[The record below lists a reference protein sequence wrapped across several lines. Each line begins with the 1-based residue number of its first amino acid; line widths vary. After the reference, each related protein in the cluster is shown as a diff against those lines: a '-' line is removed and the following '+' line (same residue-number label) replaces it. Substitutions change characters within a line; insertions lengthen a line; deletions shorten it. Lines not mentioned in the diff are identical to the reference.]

1 MTRFSPIKLLLPV
14 LLLVVTA
21 CLNDPAPEGLPE
33 PEFTGVT
40 VDEREQG
47 SVRFTCGVSSMARVK
62 EYGVYYSVLDAESAS
77 LDAEWTRLSGSRLS
91 DESFSVRLDGLLGG
105 ATYLCR
111 FYISNGRYERL
122 SELISYC
129 ASEPVD
135 VGEPMVLEVRPSH
148 EGRVYLPICGIL
160 DCTVEWGDGT
170 KDSYA
175 GDYSVGALANANV
188 SHIYGGH
195 SDSFTVTV
203 SGTVTALSSVG
214 LPDCTSITA
223 VLDWGDTG
231 LRDLNCAFLGQS
243 GLKSVAA
250 PAGALDNV
258 TSFRKSFSETALT
271 SLPEGLLPGAASFEQ
286 TFKGCA
292 SLKTL
297 PDKLFSAPGK
307 LKELQETFADCTSLE
322 SLPPSLFKDCT
333 SLEKLVSLFSGCT
346 SLTSLPS
353 SLFDDCPAISIA
365 EGVFMN
371 CSSLTGE
378 SPYTEIDGVRVHLYQ
393 RDAYPARF
401 AAIGRSYLCF
411 FGCNGLSDFAQM
423 PDAWKKP

>member
-21 CLNDPAPEGLPE
+21 CLNDPAPDGLPE

-62 EYGVYYSVLDAESAS
+62 EYGAYYSVLGAESAS
-77 LDAEWTRLSGSRLS
+77 LDAEWTRLSGSRIS
-91 DESFSVRLDGLLGG
+91 EESFSVQLDGLLGG
-105 ATYLCR
+105 ATYFCR

-122 SELISYC
+122 SEQISYC
-129 ASEPVD
+129 AVEPVAPRA
-135 VGEPMVLEVRPSH
+135 PMLMEVCPTPD
-148 EGRVYLPICGIL
+148 GRVYLPICGSL
-160 DCTVEWGDGT
+160 DCTVDWGDGT

-175 GDYSVGALANANV
+175 GDYGVGVLANANV
-188 SHIYGGH
+188 SHTYDGQ
-195 SDSFTVTV
+195 SDRFTVTV

-214 LPDCTSITA
+214 LPDCTTITA

-243 GLKSVAA
+243 GLKSVVA

-258 TSFRKSFSETALT
+258 TSFRKAFSETALT
-271 SLPEGLLPGAASFEQ
+271 SLPDGLLSGAAGFEQ

-322 SLPPSLFKDCT
+322 SLPVSLFKDCAG
-333 SLEKLVSLFSGCT
+333 LEKLVSTFSGCT
-346 SLTSLPS
+346 SLAGLPA
-353 SLFDDCPAISIA
+353 SLFDDCPAITVA

-371 CSSLTGE
+371 CSSLAGE